1 MVLGKIKFMQLVEPP
16 SPPTLSHLMGE
27 GVDGR

>member
-16 SPPTLSHLMGE
+16 SAPTLSHLVGE
-27 GVDGR
+27 GVD